1 MMRRFIVGLCGLLL
15 ASCSAEINVET
26 APFTQTVPVTSVLA
40 PVYAEVALDLPEET
54 QDLSVVTVNTVQ
66 AMLVVTNPSRVL
78 TLELSARLSFTGQAE
93 PGTPKTYTEAN
104 LPPYYAASTLLLAP
118 RAFAPESRTPLVVN
132 SPALKEALGRRRV
145 WLIVENTVKRTNGLP
160 TDGLGLPVNIV
171 LENIVFSAN
180 VTKTFPGLGGALEVG
195 GL

>member
-1 MMRRFIVGLCGLLL
+1 MMRRCVVGLCGLLL

-54 QDLSVVTVNTVQ
+54 RDLSVVTVNTVQ
-66 AMLVVTNPSRVL
+66 AALTVANPSPVL

-118 RAFAPESRTPLVVN
+118 RTFAPNSRTPLTVD
-132 SPALKEALGRRRV
+132 SPALKQALGKQRV
-145 WLIVENTVKRTNGLP
+145 WLIVENTVTRTSGLP
-160 TDGLGLPVNIV
+160 TGGLPVNIV

>member
-1 MMRRFIVGLCGLLL
+1 MMRGFTGCVAGALL

-26 APFTQTVPVTSVLA
+26 PPFTQTVPVTSVLA
-40 PVYAEVALDLPEET
+40 PVYAEVALDLPEDT
-54 QDLSVVTVNTVQ
+54 RDLSVVTVNSVQ
-66 AMLVVTNPSRVL
+66 AALTVVNPSQAL
-78 TLELSARLSFTGQAE
+78 TLQMSARLSFTGQAE

-104 LPPYYAASTLLLAP
+104 LPPYYASATQLLP
-118 RAFAPESRTPLVVN
+118 TRSFAPGSRTPLTVD
-132 SPALKEALGRRRV
+132 SPVLKQALGKPRV
-145 WLIVENTVKRTNGLP
+145 WLILDNTVTRTTGLP
-160 TDGLGLPVNIV
+160 TGGLPVNIV